1 MDLDVYK
8 NRDRAIRP
16 SELQQIFGVSRS
28 TVHRMEIAGVLP
40 KKRKFPG
47 GTSCYYLESEITE
60 FLRNQPQA
68 DTQADNDSKK

>member
-1 MDLDVYK
+1 MDLDAYK

-16 SELQQIFGVSRS
+16 LELQQILGVSRS

-40 KKRKFPG
+40 KKRKFLG
-47 GTSCYYLESEITE
+47 GTSCYYLESEVIE

-68 DTQADNDSKK
+68 DK